1 MESFMLA
8 NLSVKSA
15 ALCCLFAI
23 LALPVSG
30 LAQAYSPKAGS
41 AERKA
46 IMDALRNP
54 VERQLGKKVV
64 FKVEHFKVLDG
75 WAFLRGLPQQPD
87 GKAVDYR
94 GTPYQERVQ
103 DGTFDDGICA
113 LLKKVGD
120 KWRVLIFQI
129 GSTDVPWVT
138 WEEEYKAPADIFK

>member
-1 MESFMLA
+1 MIRNRRVKRESLCALLA
-8 NLSVKSA
+8 MF
-15 ALCCLFAI
+15 ALCLWGA
-23 LALPVSG
+23 
-30 LAQAYSPKAGS
+30 AQTETPKAGS

-54 VERQLGKKVV
+54 VEKELGKKVV
-64 FKVEHFKVLDG
+64 FKVEHLKVLDG
-75 WAFLRGLPQQPD
+75 WAFMRGLPQQPD

-94 GTPYQERVQ
+94 DTPYQERIQ

-113 LLKKVGD
+113 LLKKQGD

-138 WEEEYKAPADIFK
+138 WEEEYKAPAAIFQ